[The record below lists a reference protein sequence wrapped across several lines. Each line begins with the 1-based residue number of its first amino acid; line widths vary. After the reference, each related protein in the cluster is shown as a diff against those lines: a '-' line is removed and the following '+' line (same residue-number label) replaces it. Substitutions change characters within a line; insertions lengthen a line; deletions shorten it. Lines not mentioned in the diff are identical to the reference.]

1 MMNNLLKEVKGNI
14 YGMGVYCFK
23 AGDKLLYVGSGMLN
37 DRLQAHLYNL
47 KRGLYESTN
56 KAILQKE
63 YNNGELE
70 FEVLKF
76 SENNS
81 TYLNG
86 SKEER
91 EAIQKA
97 LEVLEQFYVNLYK
110 ETICNKMMSIKKF
123 SSNKDNTTSWKRRM
137 ANKGSKN
144 PNSKYD
150 TELIANILW
159 LKEQGIKPKKI
170 MEMLLERDIKIGN
183 TYISALGV
191 QKWIYLEAKKPN
203 WFNEE
208 VM

>member
-1 MMNNLLKEVKGNI
+1 MKNLLKEVKGNI

-23 AGDKLLYVGSGMLN
+23 TEDKILYVGSGMLN
-37 DRLQAHLYNL
+37 DRLQAHLFNL

-110 ETICNKMMSIKKF
+110 ESLCNKMMSIKKF
-123 SSNKDNTTSWKRRM
+123 SSNKDNTTSWKRRL

-144 PNSKYD
+144 PNNKYD

-159 LKEQGIKPKKI
+159 LKMKGLKPKKI
-170 MEMLLERDIKIGN
+170 MELLLEHDIKIKT
-183 TYISALGV
+183 TYISQLGV
-191 QKWIYLEAKKPN
+191 QKWIYLEAKKPE
-203 WFNEE
+203 WFVEE
-208 VM
+208 VQ

>member
-1 MMNNLLKEVKGNI
+1 MKNLLKEVKGNI

-23 AGDKLLYVGSGMLN
+23 TEDKILYVGSGMLN
-37 DRLQAHLYNL
+37 DRLQAHLFNL
-47 KRGLYESTN
+47 KRNKYEGTN
-56 KAILQKE
+56 KDILQKT
-63 YNNGELE
+63 YNIGELK

-81 TYLNG
+81 IYLNG

-123 SSNKDNTTSWKRRM
+123 SSNRDNTTSWKRRM

-159 LKEQGIKPKKI
+159 LKEQRIKPKKI

-183 TYISALGV
+183 TYISSLGNT
-191 QKWIYLEAKKPN
+191 KWIYTTAKKPE

-208 VM
+208 VQ

>member
-1 MMNNLLKEVKGNI
+1 MKNLLKEVKGNI

-23 AGDKLLYVGSGMLN
+23 VDDKILYVGSGMLN

-47 KRGLYESTN
+47 KRGFYEDTN

-63 YNNGELE
+63 YNNGNLV

-81 TYLNG
+81 IYLNG

-91 EAIQKA
+91 EAIQKS

-110 ETICNKMMSIKKF
+110 DTICNKMMSIKK
-123 SSNKDNTTSWKRRM
+123 SSSSKDNKTSWKRRI
-137 ANKGSKN
+137 ANKGSNN
-144 PNSKYD
+144 PNNKYD

-159 LKEQGIKPKKI
+159 LKEHGIKPKKI
-170 MEMLLERDIKIGN
+170 MEILLERDINIGN
-183 TYISALGV
+183 SYISQLGV
-191 QKWIYLEAKKPN
+191 QKWVYMQSKKPE
-203 WFNEE
+203 WFESE
-208 VM
+208 VI